1 MDDRQ
6 HSGERDPKIAGRSG
20 TVSRHG
26 MIVAWRSDANTVEFS
41 MRWPSQGWAAI
52 GLNTRSGLTGTQL
65 MMVSVVNGRAI
76 VSDRHIVA
84 AGDHR
89 TVRSLGGS
97 DHVRVREGRCDATG
111 CEAVLV
117 VERVARDQLH
127 HTIQAGREYSL
138 LIAYSAVADLT
149 HHSLFRTEVAV
160 RFESQSGAGGR

>member
-1 MDDRQ
+1 
-6 HSGERDPKIAGRSG
+6 
-20 TVSRHG
+20 
-26 MIVAWRSDANTVEFS
+26 
-41 MRWPSQGWAAI
+41 MRWPSHGWAAI

-89 TVRSLGGS
+89 AVRSLGGS
-97 DHVRVREGRCDATG
+97 DHVAVRVGRCDVTW

-127 HTIQAGREYSL
+127 HTIEAGREYWL
-138 LIAYSAVADLT
+138 LMAYSAEAGFA

-160 RFESQSGAGGR
+160 SFDFTRP